1 MAGQQPLTW
10 ISAALD
16 GTVYGIDNGTVL
28 QALSQPWTKVIGGPL
43 SSIGAASDGT
53 VWAVYIPG
61 NNQPNSVFI
70 YAGGNWQQVNCS
82 YQLTQI
88 SVGSSA
94 NVWALD
100 G

>member
-28 QALSQPWTKVIGGPL
+28 QASSQPWTKVIGGPL

-61 NNQPNSVFI
+61 TISQTASSFMQ
-70 YAGGNWQQVNCS
+70 AETGS
-82 YQLTQI
+82 RLTAHT
-88 SVGSSA
+88 S
-94 NVWALD
+94 
-100 G
+100 